1 MGRSLSKM
9 ATPGELVH
17 TIAKVLG
24 IAEATVVQIDRNLLA
39 AGLRTKAG
47 RGPSA
52 AQVTSHDAAN
62 LLIAIGGAPIT
73 GASVKESRRTCER
86 YRLLRAYGV
95 QIKLGSFS
103 RLKSQLPT
111 LGRLPD
117 KHSFGDAIAALID
130 SITAGEFGFPKDP
143 LHYPHVSVR
152 FDGPFPEGGI
162 VVEFRGR
169 RVQLSYQQTREPRR
183 YESDFSQER
192 RFGFAT
198 LSDVAKILH
207 PEASAR
213 KEGLDKL

>member
-1 MGRSLSKM
+1 M

-17 TIAKVLG
+17 TIATVLG
-24 IAEATVVQIDRNLLA
+24 IPEATVVQMDRNLLA

-95 QIKLGSFS
+95 KIKLGSFS
-103 RLKSQLPT
+103 RLKSRLPT

-130 SITAGEFGFPKDP
+130 SIAAGEFGFPKEP
-143 LHYPHVSVR
+143 FHYPHVSVR
-152 FDGPFPEGGI
+152 FDGPFPEGSI
-162 VVEFRGR
+162 VVEFPGR
-169 RVQLSYQQTREPRR
+169 RVQLSYRETEEWRLDEVDFEQQ
-183 YESDFSQER
+183 R

-198 LSDVAKILH
+198 LSEVAKILRH
-207 PEASAR
+207 QDI
-213 KEGLDKL
+213 GT